1 MFQRWRLIEAVH
13 FARRQY
19 SVAMIAGAHFLLF
32 SKDPEADRAFFK
44 TVLEFPSVDLGD
56 GWLLFGLPPTELAVH
71 PGDGEFVQM
80 HAEHPML
87 GALLYLMCDDL
98 DSVIGLLKSKGV
110 PCANPVEAEWGI
122 STSVRLP
129 SGGEIGLYQPTH
141 RTMIEARST

>member
-1 MFQRWRLIEAVH
+1 
-13 FARRQY
+13 
-19 SVAMIAGAHFLLF
+19 MIAGAHFLLF

-44 TVLEFPSVDLGD
+44 TVLELPSVDLGD
-56 GWLLFGLPPTELAVH
+56 GWLLFGLPRAELAVH
-71 PGDGEFVQM
+71 PGDGEFVQI

-98 DSVIGLLKSKGV
+98 SGVIELLESKGV
-110 PCANPVEAEWGI
+110 ACANPVEAEWGT